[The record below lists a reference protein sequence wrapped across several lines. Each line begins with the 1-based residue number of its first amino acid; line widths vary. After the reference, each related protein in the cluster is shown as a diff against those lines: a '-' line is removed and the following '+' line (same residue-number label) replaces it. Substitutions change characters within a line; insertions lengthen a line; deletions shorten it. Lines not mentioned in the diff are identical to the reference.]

1 MSNSIVSLDATAGA
15 GISELPSLLKR
26 WLALTEEMTT
36 LNNEVKERRKQS
48 TALKTMILRIM
59 ESNKVAVLNTSKGT
73 VVHKTK
79 ESSEKL
85 SNASLL
91 KHCKDFFGGDEEK
104 AKALLAYIE
113 DHRGTTVKSDLRIQ
127 VPRGAE
133 ESDRTSNR
141 S

>member
-26 WLALTEEMTT
+26 WLALAEEMTT
-36 LNNEVKERRKQS
+36 LNNELKERRKQS

-59 ESNKVAVLNTSKGT
+59 ESNKVAALNTSKGT

-91 KHCKDFFGGDEEK
+91 KHCKDFFGGDEER

-113 DHRGTTVKSDLRIQ
+113 DHRGTTVRSDLRIQ
-127 VPRGAE
+127 VPKGAE